1 MRPAQ
6 WTKNLIVFAGLIFAQ
21 KALQFDLV
29 LKVVFAFLIFCAIS
43 GGGYIINDIL
53 DLKADINHPKKSK
66 RSLASGKLTVGQ
78 GLTAAVVLISLS
90 LVFAFLLDVLFG
102 ITALAY
108 FFLNLAYSLLLKHIV
123 IVDVMT
129 LAVGFVLR
137 AVAGA
142 VVISV
147 PISPWLLICTIL
159 LALFLGLGKRR
170 HELILLEAEAGH
182 HRQVL
187 KEYSPALLD
196 EMVSVVTAS
205 TVMAYCLY
213 TFFSATAMKTH
224 YLMLT
229 IPFVLYGIF
238 RYLYIIHQK
247 NEGGSPEVILLTDK
261 PLLIDILLWLIAVFV
276 ILYVT

>member
-6 WTKNLIVFAGLIFAQ
+6 WTKNLIVFASLIFAQ
-21 KALQFDLV
+21 EALQLDLL

-66 RSLASGKLTVGQ
+66 RPLASGKLTVEQ
-78 GLTAAVVLISLS
+78 GLTAALALIAFS
-90 LVFAFLLDVLFG
+90 LVFAFLLNRLFG

-108 FFLNLAYSLLLKHIV
+108 FLLNLAYSLLLKHIV

-170 HELILLEAEAGH
+170 HELVLLEAGAGH

-261 PLLIDILLWLIAVFV
+261 PLLIDILLWLMTVFV